1 MLKHRVLVLVD
12 QEFQMPEDIDKVDQK
27 WLVSWK
33 TEYDVITALE
43 TLGHEIRI
51 MGGVTELGVLRE
63 CLASW
68 KPHIVF
74 NLLEEFF
81 GQNFYVP
88 YLVGYFELIRQP
100 FTGCSPSSMLLA
112 SNKPLTKQILAYHR
126 IPMPHFKVFPIG
138 KRVRRPHGLDFPLI
152 VKSTT
157 EHGSEGISQAS
168 VVTSDESLKERVE
181 FIHTRLGTDAMAEE
195 YIDGRE
201 VYVGVL
207 GNRRLETLPIW
218 EVLFTNLPEGSKP
231 IATSKIKW
239 DMDYRAKVGVETGA
253 AQNLLPGVEDK
264 LRKLCKRVSRIL
276 GFCGYARMDFRVRND
291 GKIFLIECNPNP
303 DLGRYEDYAESAQFA
318 GIKYED
324 LIDRVVTLGLKSP
337 PVRPL
342 PT

>member
-1 MLKHRVLVLVD
+1 VLVLVD
-12 QEFQMPEDIDKVDQK
+12 QEFHRPDDIEKADNK
-27 WLVSWK
+27 WLIDWK

-43 TLGHEIRI
+43 KLGHEIQI

-63 CLASW
+63 RLAEW

-88 YLVGYFELIRQP
+88 YLLGYFELIRQP

-112 SNKPLTKQILAYHR
+112 SNKSLSKQVLAYHR
-126 IPMPHFKVFPIG
+126 ISMPHFKVFPVG
-138 KRVRRPHGLDFPLI
+138 TRVRKPRGLNFPLI

-181 FIHTRLGTDAMAEE
+181 FIHSRLGTDAMAEE
-195 YIDGRE
+195 YVEGRE

-207 GNRRLETLPIW
+207 GNSRPETLPIW
-218 EVLFTNLPEGSKP
+218 EMRFGNLPDSSKP

-239 DMDYRAKVGVETGA
+239 DAEYREKLGVETGPA
-253 AQNLLPGVEDK
+253 KDLPPGVEDR
-264 LRKLCKRVSRIL
+264 LRKLCKRVCRVL
-276 GFCGYARMDFRVRND
+276 GFCGYSRMDFRVTNE
-291 GKIFLIECNPNP
+291 GKIYLIEANPNP
-303 DLGRYEDYAESAQFA
+303 DLGRNEDYAESAQA
-318 GIKYED
+318 VGIEYEA
-324 LIDRVVTLGLKSP
+324 LIDRVLTLGLRSP
-337 PVRPL
+337 AVRPP